1 MNTNRRCGCKSF
13 NSCYLCE
20 AEFGL
25 EATDKAMERI
35 ESIQSQ
41 RIFCPLCRHLYDP
54 GHLHLC
60 GVGQGHQPFQGIEI
74 HPNFISEVEETQLI
88 HELDL
93 KIPWSTSQSGRRKQ
107 NFGPKANF
115 RKRKAKLGDFCG
127 YPLCTKFIQDKFPSV
142 PSLKDYRTVEQCSI
156 EYRPETGAR
165 IDPHIGK
172 NHALKKYD
180 QFAINTSCF

>member
-1 MNTNRRCGCKSF
+1 M
-13 NSCYLCE
+13 
-20 AEFGL
+20 
-25 EATDKAMERI
+25 
-35 ESIQSQ
+35 
-41 RIFCPLCRHLYDP
+41 
-54 GHLHLC
+54 
-60 GVGQGHQPFQGIEI
+60 EI

-142 PSLKDYRTVEQCSI
+142 PSFFMIITTIL
-156 EYRPETGAR
+156 
-165 IDPHIGK
+165 GK
-172 NHALKKYD
+172 YFYGLTKLFQKK
-180 QFAINTSCF
+180 